1 MADLGVPVAVTPG
14 ILTISDALTW
24 SVVRCLIIASLGI
37 IPSGWLAT
45 SVRRVGA
52 GGSRWV
58 WLTLILIPCLVPEL
72 LTGFT
77 YRLMAARV
85 MQSRIATETLYAV
98 LLLFRC
104 VSVGAAVRLM
114 LPAEQS
120 VETSLYSW
128 KLLRPQRSILAW
140 FTGWLRLKA
149 DGPWRPAIVSWSLMC
164 LVSFQEFETAAL
176 LQLGQHPISW
186 SVSLFDAHAARQ
198 PLSDSLRMTI
208 APVLMQLLLV
218 APSLLLTMFTPVTRP
233 LIPTHAGS
241 LLRESAN
248 SKPRRHWVRQ
258 TTAVVWSIIGL
269 GLFLIWPLVVS
280 FRELWGGVFTIARQP
295 ELIAQSMRQIFVSL
309 AFAAASTIVAL
320 RAASWLTHN
329 RSRRMNMVFMLPGL
343 TGSLI
348 TSIMV
353 VALMQTPPL
362 RWLYDTWLPLLLGQS
377 LAVMPRALLLTR
389 LLSQQQNPAAVH
401 SARLMGE
408 SADPETRRKAHRL
421 IWQLQDF
428 PWFLGGLIICHWCFW
443 DVTVAS
449 VLRPVQLE
457 PVVTR
462 LYNEMHYGR
471 TELLTTMTAS
481 AMIIP
486 IAAGTLVILIRRYM
500 VFHPGRK

>member
-1 MADLGVPVAVTPG
+1 
-14 ILTISDALTW
+14 
-24 SVVRCLIIASLGI
+24 
-37 IPSGWLAT
+37 
-45 SVRRVGA
+45 
-52 GGSRWV
+52 
-58 WLTLILIPCLVPEL
+58 
-72 LTGFT
+72 
-77 YRLMAARV
+77 
-85 MQSRIATETLYAV
+85 
-98 LLLFRC
+98 
-104 VSVGAAVRLM
+104 
-114 LPAEQS
+114 
-120 VETSLYSW
+120 
-128 KLLRPQRSILAW
+128 
-140 FTGWLRLKA
+140 
-149 DGPWRPAIVSWSLMC
+149 
-164 LVSFQEFETAAL
+164 
-176 LQLGQHPISW
+176 
-186 SVSLFDAHAARQ
+186 
-198 PLSDSLRMTI
+198 
-208 APVLMQLLLV
+208 
-218 APSLLLTMFTPVTRP
+218 
-233 LIPTHAGS
+233 
-241 LLRESAN
+241 
-248 SKPRRHWVRQ
+248 
-258 TTAVVWSIIGL
+258 
-269 GLFLIWPLVVS
+269 
-280 FRELWGGVFTIARQP
+280 
-295 ELIAQSMRQIFVSL
+295 MRQIFVSL